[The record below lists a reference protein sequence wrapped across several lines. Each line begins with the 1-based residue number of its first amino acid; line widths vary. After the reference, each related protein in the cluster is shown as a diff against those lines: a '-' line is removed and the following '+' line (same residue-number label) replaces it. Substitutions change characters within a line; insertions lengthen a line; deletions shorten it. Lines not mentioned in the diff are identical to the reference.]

1 MRDKNKL
8 VSCIITTCN
17 RENLLARAIESV
29 LNQTYKN
36 IELIVIDD
44 CPCIE
49 TEKVVKKF
57 LKDNSRMQYIRNEKN
72 LGPMGSRNKAVAH
85 VSGEYIAFLD
95 DDDYWVKDKLNKQ
108 VGHCERYSFVSCL
121 ALIDDSKNIRAQ
133 PKRNESWEL
142 SLEDAFMS
150 TSNVFPSGLLLKK
163 ENFMSVGGFDVK
175 LVEHDFFYKLMI
187 EHGSAYII
195 NEGLVVFNRDPQL
208 ERVSNNIE
216 PYIGLLAV
224 LLKYRHV
231 IDSKV
236 LPKKLASVYFG
247 LYKRS
252 SGIFLSIGYLILSL
266 AFDKNIVISK
276 ILSFQ
281 KYLKK
286 RY

>member
-1 MRDKNKL
+1 
-8 VSCIITTCN
+8 
-17 RENLLARAIESV
+17 
-29 LNQTYKN
+29 
-36 IELIVIDD
+36 
-44 CPCIE
+44 
-49 TEKVVKKF
+49 
-57 LKDNSRMQYIRNEKN
+57 
-72 LGPMGSRNKAVAH
+72 
-85 VSGEYIAFLD
+85 
-95 DDDYWVKDKLNKQ
+95 
-108 VGHCERYSFVSCL
+108 
-121 ALIDDSKNIRAQ
+121 
-133 PKRNESWEL
+133 
-142 SLEDAFMS
+142 
-150 TSNVFPSGLLLKK
+150 
-163 ENFMSVGGFDVK
+163 
-175 LVEHDFFYKLMI
+175 MI